1 MPNCNFKKSIWSNQK
16 LNCINIEVWWV
27 IRNLIEEFQKQGP
40 KQKGRVNIG
49 FKIDQIKGQIEENW
63 KVDSHLRVKMDKSE
77 TKGQDEKDIELW
89 GW

>member
-1 MPNCNFKKSIWSNQK
+1 M
-16 LNCINIEVWWV
+16 
-27 IRNLIEEFQKQGP
+27 
-40 KQKGRVNIG
+40 NIG